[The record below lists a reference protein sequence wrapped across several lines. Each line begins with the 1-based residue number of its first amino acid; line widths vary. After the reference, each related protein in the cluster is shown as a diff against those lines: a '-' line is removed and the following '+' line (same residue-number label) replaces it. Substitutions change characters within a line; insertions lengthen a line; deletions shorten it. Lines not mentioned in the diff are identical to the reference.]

1 MEDPAINHAKHI
13 EDIKPT
19 KITCPGKTQNMLTH
33 FKEFQTLQVDIL
45 PARSMSRGT
54 RRRRG
59 RRRRRRRRRRR
70 TRRRRRR
77 RKRMANVRQ
86 RQMRRLR
93 ALAQWWPVEPR

>member
-1 MEDPAINHAKHI
+1 MEDPAINHAKHM

-54 RRRRG
+54 RRRR
-59 RRRRRRRRRRR
+59 
-70 TRRRRRR
+70 R
-77 RKRMANVRQ
+77 RKRMASVRQ

-93 ALAQWWPVEPR
+93 ALAQWWPLESR